1 MQNDRVD
8 AKGPVTQPDFRAVL
22 AISAVGALA
31 SLIVTGCLVG
41 VRNDLY
47 FLPILGALYDLPQFA
62 HDTFMQSLRH
72 YASGPWM
79 LLSGLANY
87 VPVSALS
94 LVLGFLSRWLAFFG
108 FGLCASLLGA
118 NARREQILLAFL
130 LCATSLL
137 RGQSWAGDGGLF
149 INYFTHSEV
158 ANGLTLVFLYTL
170 IRQHLVLAC
179 VLEGLIFFDNAFIG
193 VWDGVMAIAVVG
205 ILLGDGRLQNGTVIK
220 RMAIGA
226 IPAILL
232 AAPVILNILHNP
244 DFGKPLDF
252 DYVAFL
258 EEFWPYHF
266 IFRDIPLSDKLN
278 LFLLVVLGFGSFALL
293 GRAGRPF
300 AAALT
305 GLLALYAV
313 GIVLPNF
320 THNPTI
326 LNLHLLRDSTILQI
340 LGVLGGL
347 TVAVKWW
354 FSDRPAWSRALGPL
368 LAIVLCVPI
377 RTTTFQPVLHLAIA
391 CALLV
396 LSTRPN
402 LPALLPLA
410 RLRDSKL
417 PRLIAIS
424 LIVIGLGAITVSNW
438 VTNLRATSW
447 IAEWDRAGQWARQHT
462 APDAVFLMPTW
473 YFRGAVGRTEP
484 GSLQDAAV
492 LNAGTFQYSAQRRV
506 WVDFRN
512 GAAVMWFP
520 SYYDEWRRKVLEVN
534 RLTDPGQQ
542 AAYARKNGI
551 AYIIDVCS
559 AGKPGL
565 LQYASERLCI
575 FSVS

>member
-1 MQNDRVD
+1 MQSNAAD
-8 AKGPVTQPDFRAVL
+8 AAMPVTRPEFRAIL

-62 HDTFMQSLRH
+62 NDTFIQSLRH

-94 LVLGFLSRWLAFFG
+94 LVLGFFSRWLAFAG
-108 FGLCASLLGA
+108 FGLCATLLGA
-118 NARREQILLAFL
+118 HARKEQILLAFL
-130 LCATSLL
+130 LCATPLL

-158 ANGLTLVFLYTL
+158 ANGLTLIFLYAL

-193 VWDGVMAIAVVG
+193 VWDGVVALAVVAV
-205 ILLGDGRLQNGTVIK
+205 LMADGRLRMGTVIK
-220 RMAIGA
+220 SVAIGA

-232 AAPVILNILHNP
+232 AAPVLLNILHNP
-244 DFGKPLDF
+244 DFGKPPNF

-266 IFRDIPLSDKLN
+266 IFRDVPLSDKFN
-278 LFLLVVLGFGSFALL
+278 LALLIVLGFGSFALL
-293 GRAGRPF
+293 GREGRPF
-300 AAALT
+300 AAALAA
-305 GLLALYAV
+305 LLGLYAI
-313 GIVLPNF
+313 GIVLPAF
-320 THNPTI
+320 THSPTI
-326 LNLHLLRDSTILQI
+326 LNLHLLRDSTILQLI
-340 LGVLGGL
+340 AVLAAL
-347 TVAVKWW
+347 TLAVKWW
-354 FSDRPAWSRALGPL
+354 FSDRPAYSRALGPL
-368 LAIVLCVPI
+368 LAMVLCIPM

-391 CALLV
+391 CGLLF
-396 LSTRPN
+396 LSKRAN
-402 LPALLPLA
+402 LSSILPAALVHNS
-410 RLRDSKL
+410 RL
-417 PRLIAIS
+417 PRLISVS
-424 LIVIGLGAITVSNW
+424 LIVIGLGVITASNW
-438 VTNLRATSW
+438 IVNIRATSW
-447 IAEWDRAGQWARQHT
+447 IAEWDQAGLWAKQHT

-473 YFRGAVGRTEP
+473 YFRGAVGRTQS
-484 GSLQDAAV
+484 GSVQDAAV
-492 LNAGTFQYSAQRRV
+492 LNAGTFQYSSQRRV

-534 RLTDPGQQ
+534 RLTSPDKE

-551 AYIIDVCS
+551 TYIIDVCS
-559 AGKPGL
+559 AGKPGM
-565 LQYASERLCI
+565 LQHATGRLCI
-575 FSVS
+575 YSVS

>member
-1 MQNDRVD
+1 MQSASQD
-8 AKGPVTQPDFRAVL
+8 AATSGAEPGYRAIL

-62 HDTFMQSLRH
+62 HDAFIQSLRH

-79 LLSGLANY
+79 LLSGLANH

-94 LVLGFLSRWLAFFG
+94 LVLGFLSRWLAFLG

-118 NARREQILLAFL
+118 QTRKEQALLAFL

-158 ANGLTLVFLYTL
+158 ANGLTLLLLYAL
-170 IRQHLVLAC
+170 VRQHLILAC

-193 VWDGVMAIAVVG
+193 VWDGVMALGVVA
-205 ILLGDGRLQNGTVIK
+205 ILLADGRLQMSTLLKKV
-220 RMAIGA
+220 AIGA

-232 AAPVILNILHNP
+232 AAPVLFNILHNP
-244 DFGKPLDF
+244 DFGKPPDF

-278 LFLLVVLGFGSFALL
+278 LFLLIVLGFGSFALL
-293 GRAGRPF
+293 GCSGRPF
-300 AAALT
+300 AAAFAA
-305 GLLALYAV
+305 LLGLYAI
-313 GIVLPNF
+313 GIILPAF
-320 THNPTI
+320 THSPTF
-326 LNLHLLRDSTILQI
+326 LNLHLLRDSTILQ
-340 LGVLGGL
+340 LLAVLAAL
-347 TVAVKWW
+347 TLAVKWW
-354 FSDRPAWSRALGPL
+354 FSDRPAYARALGPL
-368 LAIVLCVPI
+368 LAIVLCIPI

-391 CALLV
+391 CGLLF
-396 LSTRPN
+396 LSVRPN
-402 LPALLPLA
+402 LSSILPLA
-410 RLRDSKL
+410 RIHSSRF
-417 PRLIAIS
+417 PRLIAVS
-424 LIVIGLGAITVSNW
+424 LIGIGLCVITASNW
-438 VTNLRATSW
+438 LANLRAINW
-447 IAEWDRAGQWARQHT
+447 IAEWDKAGLWAKQHT
-462 APDAVFLMPTW
+462 AADAVFLMPTW
-473 YFRGAVGRTEP
+473 YFPGAVGRVEA
-484 GSLQDAAV
+484 GSVQDEAV
-492 LNAGTFQYSAQRRV
+492 LNAGTFQYSSQRRV
-506 WVDFRN
+506 WIDFRN

-520 SYYDEWRRKVLEVN
+520 SYRDEWRRKVLEVN
-534 RLTDPGQQ
+534 RLTSPAQE

-559 AGKPGL
+559 AGAPGM
-565 LQYASERLCI
+565 LQHTTGRLCI
-575 FSVS
+575 FRVS

>member
-1 MQNDRVD
+1 MQNNSSD
-8 AKGPVTQPDFRAVL
+8 AATAGTGLDFQAIL
-22 AISAVGALA
+22 GISAVAALA
-31 SLIVTGCLVG
+31 SLAVTGCLVG

-62 HDTFMQSLRH
+62 HDAFIQSLRH

-94 LVLGFLSRWLAFFG
+94 LVLGFFSRWLAFLG

-118 NARREQILLAFL
+118 QARREQALLAFL

-137 RGQSWAGDGGLF
+137 RGQSWVGDGGLF

-158 ANGLTLVFLYTL
+158 ANGLTLLLLYAL
-170 IRQHLVLAC
+170 IRQHLILAC
-179 VLEGLIFFDNAFIG
+179 VLEGVIFFDNAFIA
-193 VWDGVMAIAVVG
+193 VWDGVMAVAVIA
-205 ILLGDGRLQNGTVIK
+205 ILLADGRLQIGTVLK
-220 RMAIGA
+220 KVPIGA
-226 IPAILL
+226 LLALLL
-232 AAPVILNILHNP
+232 AAPVLLNILHNP
-244 DFGKPLDF
+244 DFGKPTNF

-266 IFRDIPLSDKLN
+266 IFRDIPLSDKVN

-293 GRAGRPF
+293 GRSGRPF
-300 AAALT
+300 AAALA
-305 GLLALYAV
+305 GLLGLYAI
-313 GIVLPNF
+313 GIILPSF
-320 THNPTI
+320 THSATI
-326 LNLHLLRDSTILQI
+326 LNLHLLRDSTILQ
-340 LGVLGGL
+340 LLAVMGALVL
-347 TVAVKWW
+347 AVRWW
-354 FSDRPAWSRALGPL
+354 FSDQPAYSRALGPL
-368 LAIVLCVPI
+368 LAVVLCVPI

-391 CALLV
+391 CGLLF
-396 LSTRPN
+396 LATRPN
-402 LPALLPLA
+402 LSSILPLQ
-410 RLRDSKL
+410 RIPSSRL
-417 PRLIAIS
+417 PRLIAVW
-424 LIVIGLGAITVSNW
+424 LIAIGLGVITASNW
-438 VTNLRATSW
+438 LTNIRAIKW
-447 IAEWDRAGQWARQHT
+447 IAEWDQAGLWAREHT

-520 SYYDEWRRKVLEVN
+520 SYHDEWRRKVLEVN
-534 RLTDPGQQ
+534 RLTSPSQE

-551 AYIIDVCS
+551 TYIIDVCS
-559 AGKPGL
+559 AGKPGA
-565 LQYASERLCI
+565 LQHTTGRLCI
-575 FSVS
+575 FNVS

>member
-1 MQNDRVD
+1 MQNHTVD
-8 AKGPVTQPDFRAVL
+8 AKGPLTQPDFRTVL

-62 HDTFMQSLRH
+62 HDTFIQSLRH

-94 LVLGFLSRWLAFFG
+94 LVFGFLSRWLAFLG
-108 FGLCASLLGA
+108 FGLCAGLLGA
-118 NARREQILLAFL
+118 TARREQILLALL

-149 INYFTHSEV
+149 INYFTHSEL
-158 ANGLTLVFLYTL
+158 ANGLTLVFLFAL

-179 VLEGLIFFDNAFIG
+179 VLEGLIFFDNAFIA
-193 VWDGVMAIAVVG
+193 VWDGVMAAAVVG
-205 ILLGDGRLQNGTVIK
+205 VLLAQGQLQIGTLVK
-220 RMAIGA
+220 RIAIGA

-232 AAPVILNILHNP
+232 AAPVLLNILHNP

-266 IFRDIPLSDKLN
+266 IFHDTPLSDKLN
-278 LFLLVVLGFGSFALL
+278 LFLLIVLSFGSFAIL
-293 GRAGRPF
+293 GRPGRPF
-300 AAALT
+300 AAGFA
-305 GLLALYAV
+305 GLLGLYVV
-313 GIVLPNF
+313 GIVLPAF
-320 THNPTI
+320 THSPTI
-326 LNLHLLRDSTILQI
+326 LNLHLLRDSTILQL
-340 LGVLGGL
+340 LGVLAAM
-347 TVAVKWW
+347 TVTVKWW
-354 FSDRPAWSRALGPL
+354 FSDQPAWSRALGPL
-368 LAIVLCVPI
+368 LAVVLCVPM
-377 RTTTFQPVLHLAIA
+377 RTTTFQPVFHLAIA
-391 CALLV
+391 CGLLF

-402 LPALLPLA
+402 LPALLPFV
-410 RLRDSKL
+410 RLRDTKL

-424 LIVIGLGAITVSNW
+424 LIVIGLGVITASNW
-438 VTNLRATSW
+438 ATNLRAINW
-447 IAEWDRAGQWARQHT
+447 IAEWDRAGHWAREHT
-462 APDAVFLMPTW
+462 APDSVFLMPTW

-484 GSLQDAAV
+484 GSVQDAAI

-520 SYYDEWRRKVLEVN
+520 SYHDEWRRKVVEVN
-534 RLTDPGQQ
+534 RLTDPGKE
-542 AAYARKNGI
+542 AAYARRNGI
-551 AYIIDVCS
+551 TYIIDVCS
-559 AGKPGL
+559 AGKPGA